1 MTGTRTADTRA
12 TGTRTADT
20 RAAGTH
26 ATDVHMAGTHAA
38 GTHTTVGAHRT
49 PTKVLRELTFE
60 AAKLV
65 TGRKTSARVNSRG
78 TFAAVP
84 SQQRLRSGA
93 FAAVPSQRRL
103 RSNSSA
109 AAPSQ
114 RRRNGTAPKTGTV
127 PRPRLLPGVLVFATP
142 GPRRCWQSP
151 FGTRQSCP
159 CASARACRCLGCPC
173 RRK

>member
-1 MTGTRTADTRA
+1 MAGTRTADTRA
-12 TGTRTADT
+12 TGA
-20 RAAGTH
+20 H
-26 ATDVHMAGTHAA
+26 ATDAHLAGTRVV

-60 AAKLV
+60 AAKLL
-65 TGRKTSARVNSRG
+65 TGRKTSARVNSHG

-93 FAAVPSQRRL
+93 FAA
-103 RSNSSA
+103 
-109 AAPSQ
+109 APSQ
-114 RRRNGTAPKTGTV
+114 RRHRSDTSAATPPQGRRDGTAPKTGTV

-173 RRK
+173 RRR

>member
-12 TGTRTADT
+12 TGAHATDT

-26 ATDVHMAGTHAA
+26 ATDAHMAGTHAA

-60 AAKLV
+60 AAKPV

-93 FAAVPSQRRL
+93 IAATPPQQLL

-114 RRRNGTAPKTGTV
+114 RRRDGTAPKTGTV
-127 PRPRLLPGVLVFATP
+127 PRPRLLRGVLVFATP

-159 CASARACRCLGCPC
+159 CASARVCRCLGCPC
-173 RRK
+173 RRR